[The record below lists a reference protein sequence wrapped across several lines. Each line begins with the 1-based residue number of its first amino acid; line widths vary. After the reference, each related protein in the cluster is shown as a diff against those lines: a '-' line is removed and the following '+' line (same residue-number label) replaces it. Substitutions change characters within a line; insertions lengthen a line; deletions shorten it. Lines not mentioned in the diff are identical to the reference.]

1 VGLLG
6 GETSTSHLTH
16 LVDTAVFHYTLEVRF
31 HCGSFFAEVQLR
43 MIDVARLLPRMV
55 RANPELAAQ
64 LAWTQAAGPGLRRNA
79 VPAGLQGRVLTV
91 SVADALWQKQLQSMA
106 GELLF
111 RVNTL
116 LGGNKIDEIVF
127 RIAPR
132 DLPEPEPRRTDVS
145 THEPNELPTELL
157 FAANSI
163 ADDDLRARF
172 LRAADNLISR
182 RDAQQDD

>member
-1 VGLLG
+1 
-6 GETSTSHLTH
+6 
-16 LVDTAVFHYTLEVRF
+16 
-31 HCGSFFAEVQLR
+31 
-43 MIDVARLLPRMV
+43 MIDVTRLLPRIV
-55 RANPELAAQ
+55 GANPELAAQ

-79 VPAGLQGRVLTV
+79 VPVLLQGKVLTV

-132 DLPEPEPRRTDVS
+132 DLPKPEPKRDPESPAARK
-145 THEPNELPTELL
+145 PNELPTELL

-163 ADDDLRARF
+163 TDKDLRARF
-172 LRAADNLISR
+172 LRAADNLIAR
-182 RDAQQDD
+182 RDADGND

>member
-1 VGLLG
+1 
-6 GETSTSHLTH
+6 
-16 LVDTAVFHYTLEVRF
+16 
-31 HCGSFFAEVQLR
+31 
-43 MIDVARLLPRMV
+43 MV

-79 VPAGLQGRVLTV
+79 VPAGLQGKVLTV

-111 RVNTL
+111 RINTL
-116 LGGNKIDEIVF
+116 LGGNKIDELIF

-132 DLPEPEPRRTDVS
+132 DLPQPEPRQAEESARA
-145 THEPNELPTELL
+145 PNELPTELL

-163 ADDDLRARF
+163 ADEELRARF

-182 RDAQQDD
+182 RDAHHDD

>member
-1 VGLLG
+1 M
-6 GETSTSHLTH
+6 
-16 LVDTAVFHYTLEVRF
+16 VFHYTLEVRF
-31 HCGSFFAEVQLR
+31 HCESFSAEVQLR
-43 MIDVARLLPRMV
+43 MIDVTRLLPRLV
-55 RANPELAAQ
+55 RANPELATQ

-79 VPAGLQGRVLTV
+79 VPAGLQGKVLTV

-116 LGGNKIDEIVF
+116 LGGNKIDQIVF

-132 DLPEPEPRRTDVS
+132 DLPKPEPRRAD
-145 THEPNELPTELL
+145 EPAKKPGELPTELL

-163 ADDDLRARF
+163 KDEDLRARF

-182 RDAQQDD
+182 RDAQDD

>member
-1 VGLLG
+1 
-6 GETSTSHLTH
+6 
-16 LVDTAVFHYTLEVRF
+16 
-31 HCGSFFAEVQLR
+31 
-43 MIDVARLLPRMV
+43 MIDVTRLLPRIV

-79 VPAGLQGRVLTV
+79 VPVGLEGQVLTV

-116 LGGNKIDEIVF
+116 LGGNKIDEIIF

-132 DLPEPEPRRTDVS
+132 DLPTPEPRQADESAR
-145 THEPNELPTELL
+145 EPSELPTELL

-163 ADDDLRARF
+163 TDADLRAQF
-172 LRAADNLISR
+172 LRAADNLIAR
-182 RDAQQDD
+182 RDAHHDD